1 MSAAATAQINARINA
16 ELKQRGDAALAAAGL
31 TPTQAVRA
39 LWELAAEHAER
50 PEVIEQALFPERAER
65 AASEAEQRRSR
76 RLAAAQRGPR
86 IVEEAIAV
94 AGIDI
99 EASDASTMSY
109 DELKELAY
117 TERYG
122 ARMGW

>member
-1 MSAAATAQINARINA
+1 MSAAATAQINARISP
-16 ELKQRGDAALAAAGL
+16 ELKQQGDAALAAAGI

-39 LWELAAEHAER
+39 LWELAAQHAEE
-50 PEVIEQALFPERAER
+50 PKAIEQALFPDRVEQAAAQAAKERT
-65 AASEAEQRRSR
+65 R

-86 IVEEAIAV
+86 IVEEALAA
-94 AGIDI
+94 AGIDTAANDAAA
-99 EASDASTMSY
+99 ASF

-122 ARMGW
+122 EQMGW

>member
-1 MSAAATAQINARINA
+1 MSAAATAQINARISP
-16 ELKQRGDAALAAAGL
+16 ELKRQGDAALAAAGI

-50 PEVIEQALFPERAER
+50 PEIIEQALFPERAEQ
-65 AASEAEQRRSR
+65 AASEAEQRRNR
-76 RLAAAQRGPR
+76 RLAAARRGPH
-86 IVEEAIAV
+86 IVEDAIAA
-94 AGIDI
+94 AGIDT
-99 EASDASTMSY
+99 EANGASTMSY

-122 ARMGW
+122 EQMGW